1 MLALS
6 LPNGTE
12 TPPHISVT
20 GAEVSYDGRPALDG
34 VDLTFA
40 RGEMV
45 GIIGRNGS
53 GKSTLLKLIGRL
65 LAPGAGAVYLDGK
78 ALASMPMG
86 ELARNTSVLPQ
97 APAPPAELTVRELV
111 GYGRYPHVPWL
122 RRLGVQDHTI
132 IEGAIEACRLE
143 DLADRRLDTLSGGER
158 QKAWVAMALAQ
169 QPRVML
175 LDEPVTFLDLGHQLE
190 VMDLV
195 GRLNRDEGI
204 TVVAVMH
211 DLNLAARYCE
221 RLVALKAGRV
231 CADGPTAEV
240 MSPTV
245 LREVFGIEAR
255 IGRDPVTGRPGVL
268 PVPIYLRLHCAKVVT
283 CPPTPPS

>member
-1 MLALS
+1 MS
-6 LPNGTE
+6 E

-20 GAEVSYDGRPALDG
+20 GAEVSYEGKLALDS
-34 VDLTFA
+34 VDLAFA
-40 RGEMV
+40 RGEMA

-65 LAPGAGAVYLDGK
+65 LVPSDGAVYLDGK
-78 ALASMPMG
+78 ALASLPMG
-86 ELARNTSVLPQ
+86 ELARSTSVLPQ
-97 APAPPAELTVRELV
+97 APTPPAELTVRELV

-122 RRLGVQDHTI
+122 RRFGGRDHEI
-132 IEGAIEACRLE
+132 VEGAIESCRLE
-143 DLADRRLDTLSGGER
+143 ELAGRRLDTLSGGER

-175 LDEPVTFLDLGHQLE
+175 LDEPVTFLDLGQQLE

-195 GRLNRDEGI
+195 SRLNRDEGI

-221 RLVALKAGRV
+221 RLVALKDGRV
-231 CADGPTAEV
+231 CADGPTADV
-240 MSPTV
+240 MSPAV

-255 IGRDPVTGRPGVL
+255 IGQDPVTGRPVCY
-268 PVPIYLRLHCAKVVT
+268 PYLST
-283 CPPTPPS
+283 

>member
-1 MLALS
+1 MPALS

-12 TPPHISVT
+12 TPLHISVT
-20 GAEVSYDGRPALDG
+20 GAEVSYDGKLALDG
-34 VDLTFA
+34 VDLAFD

-65 LAPGAGAVYLDGK
+65 LAPSSGAVYLDGK
-78 ALASMPMG
+78 ALASLPMG
-86 ELARNTSVLPQ
+86 ELARSTSVLPQ

-122 RRLGVQDHTI
+122 RRFAGHDRAI

-143 DLADRRLDTLSGGER
+143 ELAGRRLDTLSGGER

-169 QPRVML
+169 QPRAML

-190 VMDLV
+190 VMALV
-195 GRLNRDEGI
+195 RRLNRDEGI

-221 RLVALKAGRV
+221 RLVALKAGKV
-231 CADGPTAEV
+231 CADGPTSEV
-240 MSPTV
+240 MTPDV

-255 IGRDPVTGRPGVL
+255 IGQDPVTGRPVCY
-268 PVPIYLRLHCAKVVT
+268 PYLHT
-283 CPPTPPS
+283 QPPLR

>member
-1 MLALS
+1 MAQ
-6 LPNGTE
+6 
-12 TPPHISVT
+12 TPPHISVS
-20 GAEVSYDGRPALDG
+20 GAEVSYDGKPALGG
-34 VDLTFA
+34 VDLHVA

-65 LAPGAGAVYLDGK
+65 LAPSSGAVYLDGK
-78 ALASMPMG
+78 ALASVPMG
-86 ELARNTSVLPQ
+86 ELARSTSVLPQ

-122 RRLGVQDHTI
+122 RRFGGQDHEI
-132 IEGAIEACRLE
+132 VEGAIASCRLE
-143 DLADRRLDTLSGGER
+143 ELAGRRLDTLSGGER

-195 GRLNRDEGI
+195 RRLNRDEGI
-204 TVVAVMH
+204 TVIAVMH
-211 DLNLAARYCE
+211 DLNLAARYCD
-221 RLVALKAGRV
+221 RLVALKDGRV
-231 CADGPTAEV
+231 CADGPADEV
-240 MSPTV
+240 MSPAV
-245 LREVFGIEAR
+245 LRDVFGIEAR
-255 IGRDPVTGRPGVL
+255 IGRDPVTGRPVCY
-268 PVPIYLRLHCAKVVT
+268 PYL
-283 CPPTPPS
+283 